1 MTKNRR
7 KPEGVYTS
15 HSQGKK
21 SDDLLFVRAK
31 VNGVLSAA
39 YVKNGE
45 LQSYIPW
52 EEANREM
59 YSGPCMVFNTEGAAR
74 QLQEETLIGVK

>member
-1 MTKNRR
+1 MTKNKR

-15 HSQGKK
+15 HSRERGTN
-21 SDDLLFVRAK
+21 DLLFVRAK

-45 LQSYIPW
+45 LKSYIPW

-59 YSGPCMVFNTEGAAR
+59 YSGPCLVFNTEDVAS
-74 QLQEETLIGVK
+74 